1 VIEHQPPWDE
11 TPVFHPDSHLGVVAG
26 VIDVQLED
34 AEEHHRLLLTAAPGS
49 LDGAIVSRIVRVFT
63 EEIAF
68 LDLYDGQL
76 ARWRRGTLTP
86 AQRREVER
94 LCGQV
99 ARNRVV
105 AGAILELTEDLRAP
119 DSYREQRPPCP

>member
-1 VIEHQPPWDE
+1 VIEHQPPCDE
-11 TPVFHPDSHLGVVAG
+11 IPLFHPDSHLSVVAG

-34 AEEHHRLLLTAAPGS
+34 AEEHHRLLLTAAAGS

-63 EEIAF
+63 EEMAF

-94 LCGQV
+94 LCEQV
-99 ARNRVV
+99 ARNRDV

-119 DSYREQRPPCP
+119 DCDREPRPPCP